1 MTSIETI
8 EALKREANKSPAA
21 NAVFHVFADRQRAR
35 QSINTAALVVR
46 MEREKFDFPVKQYE
60 DVLKFLST
68 LGLGTLVLDKK
79 GRVKGLANIK
89 VTLQSI
95 GMAALSPTRAQR
107 FEGFRSKPKFQK
119 LTVEK
124 PVPATS
130 PPPAPK
136 PLGAASGA
144 VAGFPVSVT
153 VVVNGK
159 PVNFRIPNEL
169 SEAEIADLVVR
180 FRDKGASR

>member
-1 MTSIETI
+1 MTSHETI
-8 EALKREANKSPAA
+8 EALKREANRSPAA

-68 LGLGTLVLDKK
+68 LGLGTIVLNNK
-79 GRVKGLANIK
+79 GRVKGLTNIK

-95 GMAALSPTRAQR
+95 GMAALSESRAQR
-107 FEGFRSKPKFQK
+107 FEGFRAKPKFQK
-119 LTVEK
+119 LPTEK
-124 PVPATS
+124 PVEAPAA
-130 PPPAPK
+130 PAPK
-136 PLGAASGA
+136 PLGKATGA

-180 FRDKGASR
+180 FRDKGVSR